1 LRTNDRDGKVILM
14 SRDRTRLTTADLFS
28 TASTR
33 KQPSSLSANPSPS
46 SSAITDAP
54 AKDFSVRHVLPRD
67 LANAVKRLEDQEF
80 DRLLAAV
87 LAEQQRRGRKLPVS
101 NESLRKRRVEAVD
114 VHLTLGKLNA
124 VRAAFQAGVKPTQIA
139 RQFGLSLSDVRKAL
153 AS

>member
-1 LRTNDRDGKVILM
+1 M
-14 SRDRTRLTTADLFS
+14 SRGRTRLTTADLFS

-33 KQPSSLSANPSPS
+33 KQPSSPWVNPSPS

-54 AKDFSVRHVLPRD
+54 AKDLSVRHVLPRD

-101 NESLRKRRVEAVD
+101 NENLRKRRVEAVD

-124 VRAAFQAGVKPTQIA
+124 VRAAFQAGIRPTQIA

-153 AS
+153 ASYEARKAPSRD

>member
-1 LRTNDRDGKVILM
+1 M
-14 SRDRTRLTTADLFS
+14 SRGRTRLTTPDLFS

-33 KQPSSLSANPSPS
+33 KQPSSPSVNPPPS
-46 SSAITDAP
+46 SSGITNAP

-67 LANAVKRLEDQEF
+67 LPNAVKRLEDHEL
-80 DRLLAAV
+80 DRLLTAV
-87 LAEQQRRGRKLPVS
+87 LAEQQRRGRKLPVP
-101 NESLRKRRVEAVD
+101 NENLRKRRVEAVD

>member
-1 LRTNDRDGKVILM
+1 M
-14 SRDRTRLTTADLFS
+14 STGRTRLTTPDLFS

-33 KQPSSLSANPSPS
+33 KQPSSPSVNPP
-46 SSAITDAP
+46 SSAITNAP

-67 LANAVKRLEDQEF
+67 LPNAVKRLDDQEF
-80 DRLLAAV
+80 DRLLTAV
-87 LAEQQRRGRKLPVS
+87 LAERQRRGRKLPVL
-101 NESLRKRRVEAVD
+101 NENFRKRRVEAVD

-153 AS
+153 ASYEARSAPSCG